1 MKYAF
6 EVYVHMHKT
15 VEIEAGSDEE
25 AFDKMSGMIDEVD
38 VEEMEECWDNREYEF
53 IGEVEE

>member
-1 MKYAF
+1 
-6 EVYVHMHKT
+6 MHKT
-15 VEIEAGSDEE
+15 VEIEAGSEEE

-38 VEEMEECWDNREYEF
+38 IEEMEECWDNREYEF